1 MNKILY
7 IGPDTE
13 KHAEIMQKNA
23 NIRMCVSTMTSDA
36 NFDRMEGAVEAAEA
50 IILAGDALP
59 PRVASMA
66 VNLKLLQLLGCSYR
80 GLDRAVLA
88 DQGVT
93 IASASP
99 VLAPVVAQHAV
110 ALMQAIC
117 KQVAHTKSHADGDRL
132 EGKSVGIIGLGR
144 VGINVARLL
153 VDSPVN
159 VIYCDIRT
167 ARQGLATDL
176 GVRRHTLDRLL
187 TICDVV
193 TIHAS
198 YGPTAAPLL
207 EQRELRLMSGE
218 SVLINTADPR
228 IVDQG
233 ALATALIQGTI
244 GGAALDSIDLDSQAS
259 AKLIAG
265 TRSAIIASRI
275 AGSRKSTDLHA
286 IRFGISNVAKFLDNQ
301 PITGELVEIDWP
313 RAGDP
318 AFWSSEMA
326 PRKTD

>member
-93 IASASP
+93 IAGASP

-110 ALMQAIC
+110 ALMQAIG
-117 KQVAHTKSHADGDRL
+117 KQVAHTKPHADGDRL

-144 VGINVARLL
+144 VGINVARDLL
-153 VDSPVN
+153 
-159 VIYCDIRT
+159 
-167 ARQGLATDL
+167 
-176 GVRRHTLDRLL
+176 RHTHRQ
-187 TICDVV
+187 T
-193 TIHAS
+193 
-198 YGPTAAPLL
+198 
-207 EQRELRLMSGE
+207 
-218 SVLINTADPR
+218 
-228 IVDQG
+228 
-233 ALATALIQGTI
+233 
-244 GGAALDSIDLDSQAS
+244 
-259 AKLIAG
+259 
-265 TRSAIIASRI
+265 
-275 AGSRKSTDLHA
+275 
-286 IRFGISNVAKFLDNQ
+286 GISDGFRCSASHSGQIAHNL
-301 PITGELVEIDWP
+301 
-313 RAGDP
+313 
-318 AFWSSEMA
+318 
-326 PRKTD
+326 